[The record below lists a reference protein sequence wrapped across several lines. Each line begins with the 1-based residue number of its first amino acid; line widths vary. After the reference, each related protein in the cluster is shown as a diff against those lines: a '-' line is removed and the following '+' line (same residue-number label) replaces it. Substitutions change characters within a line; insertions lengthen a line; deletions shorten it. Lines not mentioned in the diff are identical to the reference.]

1 MTMPYCHTIL
11 ASKGAHSASG
21 GAWQRG
27 DSGEGENRAP
37 ERHALRQLAAHLW
50 QAIGTEMFD
59 VSFAFWVPESGGTC
73 KHK

>member
-1 MTMPYCHTIL
+1 M
-11 ASKGAHSASG
+11 AARRQAG
-21 GAWQRG
+21 
-27 DSGEGENRAP
+27 GEGENRAP